1 MYTVKE
7 TIESIG
13 QDPYI
18 AFKLDQ
24 LVKEQN
30 LELVHFENKD
40 VYLGKNLEKKKYTSV
55 VSVLI

>member
-40 VYLGKNLEKKKYTSV
+40 VYLGKNLKKRKKTSMI
-55 VSVLI
+55 SVLI